1 LEQDA
6 AGGRAAITSLPRG
19 RVCQEGA
26 FRGPAEGGSHRRRI
40 LRKEAP
46 RAPESGDALARE
58 HLDEAGIDGQIR
70 RAVGEA
76 LSAVRDET

>member
-1 LEQDA
+1 VRLE
-6 AGGRAAITSLPRG
+6 GLLREVPTG
-19 RVCQEGA
+19 EGSS
-26 FRGPAEGGSHRRRI
+26 ERRP
-40 LRKEAP
+40 LREEAP